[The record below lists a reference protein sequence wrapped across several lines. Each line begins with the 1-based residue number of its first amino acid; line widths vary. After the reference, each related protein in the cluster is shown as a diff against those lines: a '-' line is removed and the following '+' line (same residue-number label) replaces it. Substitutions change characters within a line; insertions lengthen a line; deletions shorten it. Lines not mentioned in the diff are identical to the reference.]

1 MSGLDLAKVVTCK
14 KPYNLNVK
22 KSKFNVVA
30 IDYGIK
36 TNIIRLSCDFR
47 YQPVTEP
54 IYIKSLTPHLQLI
67 SWDEVYEEWDD
78 SDDLKYYWEKF
89 DLKINN
95 EIEEDRRIN

>member
-1 MSGLDLAKVVTCK
+1 M
-14 KPYNLNVK
+14 
-22 KSKFNVVA
+22 
-30 IDYGIK
+30 
-36 TNIIRLSCDFR
+36 
-47 YQPVTEP
+47 TEP